1 MSSRISLAQSP
12 VHMWDIWDVESGLP
26 PPSLRP
32 TVSPSPPFNCPHLLI
47 MDPDWPHFYG
57 PDLLPVSYKRPEG
70 ADREPVDILYHH
82 LGGKFVGSD
91 RRIIRGY
98 RRTPIITTRHSQNV
112 LPGVFSRHEVAD
124 TQPED
129 LQQLCLPK
137 LRQTV
142 PRWDRSRFW

>member
-1 MSSRISLAQSP
+1 MWRAASP
-12 VHMWDIWDVESGLP
+12 LP
-26 PPSLRP
+26 PSAQQCPRPHPSTAPICSSWTLAGHTSMDQICSQSATNVLREQ
-32 TVSPSPPFNCPHLLI
+32 I
-47 MDPDWPHFYG
+47 
-57 PDLLPVSYKRPEG
+57 
-70 ADREPVDILYHH
+70 EPVDILYHH

-98 RRTPIITTRHSQNV
+98 RRTPIITTRYSQNV

-142 PRWDRSRFW
+142 PR